1 MITMYNNYDEGC
13 VAVIERCGVE
23 LDGAFCGKGSDIP
36 VNEYVYLV
44 REIRVSIVSSV
55 KALRNFV
62 ANCLTRS
69 L

>member
-1 MITMYNNYDEGC
+1 MITMYNNYDEVC
-13 VAVIERCGVE
+13 VAVVERCGVE
-23 LDGAFCGKGSDIP
+23 LDGAFCGQGSDIP

-62 ANCLTRS
+62 ANCLT
-69 L
+69 